1 MRSYTLCA
9 PRTRSFTEQVAEP
22 QAAVHGFSARRL
34 GVAQNDVYAV
44 GCLAAGEKLKGEC
57 LGHLAYDDAPLVK
70 PIVACEH
77 LAAGNALGFR
87 LIGLYIGYGD
97 ALTPVGVIYE
107 QLRVNAEGLVQHVF
121 TGVGERTREG
131 LSWSVCQG
139 LRALR
144 MCRGLHARNPLSG
157 GDPTASRGSSS
168 RQARR

>member
-1 MRSYTLCA
+1 MSKAGRG
-9 PRTRSFTEQVAEP
+9 VEP

-87 LIGLYIGYGD
+87 LIGFYIGYGD

-121 TGVGERTREG
+121 TGVGDVSHGQYAEACEPCGCAAAYTPEIRYRAVIPQLLAVARLVKLADEIR
-131 LSWSVCQG
+131 SV
-139 LRALR
+139 L
-144 MCRGLHARNPLSG
+144 
-157 GDPTASRGSSS
+157 
-168 RQARR
+168 